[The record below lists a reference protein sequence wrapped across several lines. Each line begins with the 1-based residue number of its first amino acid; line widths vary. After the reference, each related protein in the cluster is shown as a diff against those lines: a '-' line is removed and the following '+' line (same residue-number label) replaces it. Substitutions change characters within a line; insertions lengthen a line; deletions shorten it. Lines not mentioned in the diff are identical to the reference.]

1 MNSTEISSSR
11 TIEQEKLVLSLSNL
25 VDGEEETLPRLKVK
39 LSTLPER
46 RVGISLVNGLV
57 SSSLAKSV
65 LVQENSLPMSRYQR
79 AKLERPISD
88 FGRIRS
94 R

>member
-11 TIEQEKLVLSLSNL
+11 TIEQEKRVLSLSNL
-25 VDGEEETLPRLKVK
+25 VDGEEETLPRSKGK
-39 LSTLPER
+39 LSTLPGR

-57 SSSLAKSV
+57 SSSLEKSV
-65 LVQENSLPMSRYQR
+65 LVQENSPPMSRCR
-79 AKLERPISD
+79 RVKLERPISD